1 MNNLF
6 QEKELLQS
14 KVLSSTVQQ
23 DSITKEITTA
33 FDFEFDGK
41 ITFTMPR
48 FKKPVDD
55 FNVGLVVGPS
65 GSGKSNILQEFNT
78 EETIEWDNNK
88 AVCSHFATHDEAI
101 DKLSAVGFNT
111 IPSWLKPYHVLSTGE
126 KFRVDLAKRLKDNA
140 VIDEF
145 TSVVDRNVAKSC
157 ANALGKYIKKQN
169 LKNIVFASCHY
180 DIIDWLQPDWV
191 FDTTS
196 NKVVGRRWERRPK
209 IVLEIFPCSIEI
221 WSLFRENHYLTGDI
235 NRSARCWIAIWEGNP
250 VGFES
255 AIPLPTGTIKE
266 KCWREHRLVIL
277 PDFQGLGIGARF
289 SEWLGESYLRQNI
302 RFFSKTAHPRLGQYR
317 EHSDKWK
324 PTSSNKKNLSKAYM
338 NDLERVRSGGNL
350 IQNEEALLRH
360 MNRICYSHEYIGA
373 PK

>member
-1 MNNLF
+1 MNSLF
-6 QEKELLQS
+6 NEKELNQEKILES
-14 KVLSSTVQQ
+14 FVKQ
-23 DSITKEITTA
+23 DEITKEISNS

-41 ITFTMPR
+41 VSFTMPR
-48 FKKPVDD
+48 FKRPEND

-65 GSGKSNILQEFNT
+65 GSGKSNILKEFNK
-78 EETIEWDNNK
+78 EENIQWDSNK
-88 AVCSHFATHDEAI
+88 AVCSHFATHDEAV
-101 DKLSAVGFNT
+101 DKLSAVGFNS

-209 IVLEIFPCSIEI
+209 IVLEIFPCRVEI
-221 WSLFRENHYLTGDI
+221 WSLFREHHYLTGDI
-235 NRSARCWIAIWEGNP
+235 NKGARCWLAVWEGNP
-250 VGFES
+250 VGFS
-255 AIPLPTGTIKE
+255 SSIPLPTGTIE
-266 KCWREHRLVIL
+266 GKCYRGHRLVIL
-277 PDFQGLGIGARF
+277 PDFQGLGIGVRLSDF
-289 SEWLGESYLRQNI
+289 MGEMHIKQNI
-302 RFFSKTAHPRLGQYR
+302 KYFSKTAHPRLGEYR
-317 EHSDKWK
+317 EQSKAWK
-324 PTSSNKKNLSKAYM
+324 PTSSNKKDHSKAYLK
-338 NDLERVRSGGNL
+338 DIRRARAGGNL
-350 IQNEEALLRH
+350 IQTEEGLLRH
-360 MNRICYSHEYIGA
+360 MNRICYSHQYIG
-373 PK
+373 KQ

>member
-1 MNNLF
+1 MNLF
-6 QEKELLQS
+6 NDTELSQS
-14 KVLSSTVQQ
+14 KILTSTVKQ
-23 DSITKEITTA
+23 DEITKEISTA

-41 ITFTMPR
+41 TTFTMPY
-48 FKKPVDD
+48 FKRPEND
-55 FNVGLVVGPS
+55 FNVGLIVGPS
-65 GSGKSNILQEFNT
+65 GSGKSNILKEFN
-78 EETIEWDNNK
+78 EEENIQWDSNK
-88 AVCSHFATHDEAI
+88 AVCSHFPTHDEAI
-101 DKLSAVGFNT
+101 NKLSAVGFNS

-180 DIIDWLQPDWV
+180 DIIDWLKPDWV

-209 IVLEIFPCSIEI
+209 IVLEVLPCTSKI
-221 WSLFRENHYLTGDI
+221 WPLFSDHHYLTADCNKG
-235 NRSARCWIAIWEGNP
+235 AKCWLGLWEGNP

-255 AIPLPTGTIKE
+255 AIPLPTGTIE
-266 KCWREHRLVIL
+266 GLCYREHRLVIL

-289 SEWLGESYLRQNI
+289 SECIGEMFLAQDIKY
-302 RFFSKTAHPRLGQYR
+302 FSKTAHPRLGEYR
-317 EHSDKWK
+317 EASNKWK
-324 PTSSNKKNLSKAYM
+324 PTSSNKKDHSKAYM
-338 NDLERVRSGGNL
+338 KDIKRVRAGGNL
-350 IQNEEALLRH
+350 IQTEQALLRH
-360 MNRICYSHEYIGA
+360 MNRICYSHQYVGV